1 MWEESLDAWR
11 KGWECIPS
19 LAVTSFQWVEQDG
32 TVKIC
37 VSSLIYN
44 VACNSAVQCKEH
56 NKVFLWENGQY
67 NSLYIQVSA
76 LSPCSV
82 HGISDFLQ
90 LIRSRYQPS
99 SDAPMELQT
108 VKAPFQLSLLQEDI
122 VAYFL
127 AGKPLIYTEPSSPLR
142 IPFKFHHPT
151 NSVEEADQWVMCM
164 CVCEDAYIVTTIVV
178 CFKLVVMYVVHTVLW
193 DQLWIWIILLKI
205 FLIHSR

>member
-1 MWEESLDAWR
+1 M
-11 KGWECIPS
+11 
-19 LAVTSFQWVEQDG
+19 
-32 TVKIC
+32 
-37 VSSLIYN
+37 
-44 VACNSAVQCKEH
+44 
-56 NKVFLWENGQY
+56 
-67 NSLYIQVSA
+67 SA

-127 AGKPLIYTEPSSPLR
+127 VGKPLIYTEPLR

-151 NSVEEADQWVMCM
+151 NSVKETE
-164 CVCEDAYIVTTIVV
+164 
-178 CFKLVVMYVVHTVLW
+178 
-193 DQLWIWIILLKI
+193 
-205 FLIHSR
+205 